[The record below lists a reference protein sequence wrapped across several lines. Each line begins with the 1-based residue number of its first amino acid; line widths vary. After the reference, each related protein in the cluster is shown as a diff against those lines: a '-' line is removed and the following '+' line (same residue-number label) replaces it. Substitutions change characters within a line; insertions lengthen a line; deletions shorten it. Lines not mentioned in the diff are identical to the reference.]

1 MDCMCPLYRVRYKP
15 YWVNILYQRSKAKN
29 HSISLLLLCTLQ
41 YVKTFNMDEYVKLP
55 RAHKESYHTYMWQ
68 NLFAHI
74 DIQV

>member
-1 MDCMCPLYRVRYKP
+1 MAENY
-15 YWVNILYQRSKAKN
+15 
-29 HSISLLLLCTLQ
+29 SISLTLSVMQ
-41 YVKTFNMDEYVKLP
+41 YVKTFNMDEYVGLP